1 MMNLAPRR
9 SILEPL
15 KQAALILTFALGA
28 GGVHAQAV
36 QGVTDTEIVLGT
48 QQDLSGPAAAY
59 GVPHRDGQVLALE
72 EINAAGG
79 IHGRKI
85 RLVAE
90 NHGMDP
96 KRAVLSMQKM
106 ISQDKIFALI
116 DPLGSATTM
125 ALMPVALERNVP
137 ILFPA
142 AGTESVYLPLSPLKF
157 GLLTSSATQARAGVR
172 FAVEKLGKKRFGL
185 LYQDDESG
193 TGMAQAVEAQLKS
206 HGITLVEKTS
216 YKRGDTDFS
225 AQIARLKAAK
235 IELLMLNANVRET
248 AGVAVESRKQ
258 NLDADIIA
266 SNGAQSPAT
275 LRLGG
280 EAVEG
285 MYITI
290 QFVPP
295 GVQEITPA
303 QRAALDRYKAR
314 FGREAEDGTYY
325 GYNAM
330 MLFAEGARNAGRGL
344 TPQTLQQGLEKV
356 KDWKSVFAAPP
367 VTYTATSHA
376 PPTEAVIVQI
386 KDGKYRIAATL

>member
-172 FAVEKLGKKRFGL
+172 FAVAAVDVLIFPRYSKVGALSLSPQRQAIRAPYQMILGKSYTPKRFRDSFIIPF
-185 LYQDDESG
+185 Y
-193 TGMAQAVEAQLKS
+193 
-206 HGITLVEKTS
+206 
-216 YKRGDTDFS
+216 
-225 AQIARLKAAK
+225 RLRETKYAAK
-235 IELLMLNANVRET
+235 YTDKKVDRRQHIRPNNRTGQHNNQEHKNNTVPLN
-248 AGVAVESRKQ
+248 
-258 NLDADIIA
+258 
-266 SNGAQSPAT
+266 
-275 LRLGG
+275 RLH
-280 EAVEG
+280 
-285 MYITI
+285 
-290 QFVPP
+290 
-295 GVQEITPA
+295 TPS
-303 QRAALDRYKAR
+303 
-314 FGREAEDGTYY
+314 G
-325 GYNAM
+325 
-330 MLFAEGARNAGRGL
+330 
-344 TPQTLQQGLEKV
+344 KV
-356 KDWKSVFAAPP
+356 GS
-367 VTYTATSHA
+367 
-376 PPTEAVIVQI
+376 
-386 KDGKYRIAATL
+386 